1 MPTVTV
7 NRPHTISVK
16 VNQGN
21 QKIVHGTTTFI
32 GSSNIQSELEYIQQ
46 VANSAFLAANNALNA
61 AQGAYDTANT
71 KYDKTGGHV
80 YGNVIV
86 DNNLTIANTIFA
98 DTETIDAGI
107 F

>member
-1 MPTVTV
+1 MPNVIV
-7 NRPHTISVK
+7 NGPSTINVR
-16 VNQGN
+16 VNQDSKKVVSGS
-21 QKIVHGTTTFI
+21 TTFI
-32 GSSNIQSELEYIQQ
+32 GASNVQEQVNYIEQL
-46 VANSAFLAANNALNA
+46 ANTAIAI

-80 YGNVIV
+80 YGDVIV

-98 DTETIDAGI
+98 DTETIDAGT

>member
-1 MPTVTV
+1 MAINV
-7 NRPHTISVK
+7 RI
-16 VNQGN
+16 NQPAPVR
-21 QKIVHGTTTFI
+21 IHGTTTFV
-32 GSSNIQSELEYIQQ
+32 GSPSIQSELEQIK
-46 VANSAFLAANNALNA
+46 NIANNAVLI

-86 DNNLTIANTIFA
+86 DNNLTVANTIIA
-98 DTETIDAGI
+98 DTETIDAGT